1 MSETERR
8 KLFKLNKLLAVLEHC
23 FGRIPVPM
31 SVMMERVTERELD
44 FYLYHFRKLGVVRV

>member
-8 KLFKLNKLLAVLEHC
+8 KLFKLNKVLAVLEHC

-44 FYLYHFRKLGVVRV
+44 FYIERICKI

>member
-8 KLFKLNKLLAVLEHC
+8 KLFKLNKVLAVLEHC

-31 SVMMERVTERELD
+31 SVMLERVAERELD
-44 FYLYHFRKLGVVRV
+44 FHLYHFRRLGVVRV